1 MQSLSPNQIRRI
13 INEERIIAEQ
23 VFIVEKTL
31 QAEARRLQL
40 EGYSPS
46 EINEGIMDFLGK
58 IAGGIGGVFKN
69 LPGGVKDTIVNKVV
83 RWFAGKVGMNPDGLA
98 AKALGNVFEE
108 IEISNL
114 SFYFSAEG
122 CDDLAEKLIQALG
135 ETLADEGIDKLIV
148 DVLGITDDP
157 NGLIYQTLRES
168 LTNMLGQT
176 DWAMGGKAQLADA
189 ICSMGGEMG
198 SVLAGLPV
206 VGGLFGGDK
215 DGEKPPAAPEE
226 EPEPV

>member
-58 IAGGIGGVFKN
+58 I
-69 LPGGVKDTIVNKVV
+69 
-83 RWFAGKVGMNPDGLA
+83 
-98 AKALGNVFEE
+98 
-108 IEISNL
+108 
-114 SFYFSAEG
+114 
-122 CDDLAEKLIQALG
+122 
-135 ETLADEGIDKLIV
+135 
-148 DVLGITDDP
+148 
-157 NGLIYQTLRES
+157 RES

-226 EPEPV
+226 EPEPA